1 MRHLS
6 RHPGWWASWVLL
18 GLGLV
23 VSSMAV
29 AEGGKG
35 SRHASAFGSASARPQ
50 VGYAPDPPAIR
61 SASQWLLTFEYQRGK
76 VKLLEARRVQ
86 LRQPITTARRIGR
99 YAVELLSGPT
109 VVERVRFEFPLIGA
123 DELAGQHRPYN
134 APPHFESKAT
144 VVHRILLPDTPRASR
159 ARFVDRAT
167 GESFMIPWPPVPA
180 QAVVPPRPIPDAG
193 KDGGVEASPEAG
205 PDGAKPDAGK
215 EPDAAKKPDAGHDAG
230 ARRDTGPPDA
240 IVLEP

>member
-1 MRHLS
+1 MKHLS
-6 RHPGWWASWVLL
+6 RHAGWWAGWILL
-18 GLGLV
+18 GLGLA

-29 AEGGKG
+29 AEGGRG
-35 SRHASAFGSASARPQ
+35 SGSAPAFGSASARPH

-86 LRQPITTARRIGR
+86 LRQPITTARRMGR

-134 APPHFESKAT
+134 APLHFEGKAT
-144 VVHRILLPDTPRASR
+144 VTHRILLPDTPRAAR
-159 ARFVDRAT
+159 ARLVDRAT
-167 GESFMIPWPPVPA
+167 GESFMIPWPPVVA
-180 QAVVPPRPIPDAG
+180 QAAVPPKRVPDAG
-193 KDGGVEASPEAG
+193 GDSAVEASPEAG
-205 PDGAKPDAGK
+205 PDGAKPDAAK
-215 EPDAAKKPDAGHDAG
+215 EPDAAKKPDAGRDGG
-230 ARRDTGPPDA
+230 ARRDAGAPDA

>member
-1 MRHLS
+1 MKHLS
-6 RHPGWWASWVLL
+6 RHSGWWAGWIPL
-18 GLGLV
+18 GLGLA

-35 SRHASAFGSASARPQ
+35 SGSAPAFGSASARPH
-50 VGYAPDPPAIR
+50 VGYAPDPPPIR

-86 LRQPITTARRIGR
+86 LRQPVTTARRIGR

-144 VVHRILLPDTPRASR
+144 VTHRVLLPDTPRASR
-159 ARFVDRAT
+159 ARLVDRAT
-167 GESFMIPWPPVPA
+167 GESFMIPWPPGQV
-180 QAVVPPRPIPDAG
+180 VVPPKRIPDAG
-193 KDGGVEASPEAG
+193 RDTGVEASPEAG
-205 PDGAKPDAGK
+205 PDGAKPDAAK
-215 EPDAAKKPDAGHDAG
+215 EPDAAKKPDAGHDGGVRRDAG
-230 ARRDTGPPDA
+230 APDA